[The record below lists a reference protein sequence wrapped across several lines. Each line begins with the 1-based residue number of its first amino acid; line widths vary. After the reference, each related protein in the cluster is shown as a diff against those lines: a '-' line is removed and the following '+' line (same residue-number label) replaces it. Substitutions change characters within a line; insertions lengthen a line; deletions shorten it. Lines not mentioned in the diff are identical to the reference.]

1 MYKNLVNHY
10 SNKYLA
16 VWVILFLDILVVF
29 SSFELA
35 SLLRHNFDYEK
46 IDFASVHLQGLI
58 TAFTYLSVFKLSRT
72 SSAIMR
78 HTSFRDL
85 ARLLISVVIASCV
98 LVIINVLA
106 FYGFGYTGI
115 ILISKSIL
123 IIQALL
129 VVLLLSSYRMLAKA
143 VYGSFLNTGSKMK
156 THVIIYGAGVSGL
169 ITKKTLLSSS
179 QQRISVLGFIDDN
192 PALQGKTVEGLPIYP
207 YDQVINQKFIERHNI
222 SEVIFSIADL
232 NLKKK
237 RKIIDSCLHV
247 GVKVREVP
255 TYDKWV
261 HGELSL
267 NQIKPVKIE
276 DLLGR
281 SVISLDSVNI
291 RESISNR
298 VVLITGGAGSIG
310 SEIVKQVLYFNPT
323 KVIALDHGETS
334 CYQLNMNL
342 LEHIKKTSSDCEV
355 LVANITNFR
364 RMQQVFEQYKP
375 DIVFHAA
382 AYKHVPLME
391 GNPIEAVSTNVFGTK
406 NIADLSIRYG
416 VQKFVMVSTDKAI
429 NPTNVMGATKRI
441 AEMYVQSMNNEQEQ
455 TQFIITR
462 FGNVLGSNGSVIP
475 LFKKQ
480 IEKGGPITLTH
491 KDITR
496 YFMTISEAC
505 NLVLEAGSI
514 GSGGEIFI
522 FDMGKSVKILD
533 LARKMIRLSGLTEG
547 VDIEIEFVGLR
558 PGEKL
563 YEELLATEE
572 NTLPTH
578 HPKIMKAKIKQFKT
592 CEINQSLIELASAID
607 QGEPYNIVS
616 VMKKIV
622 PEFRSNNSQ
631 FSSLDRPKPAFAS

>member
-1 MYKNLVNHY
+1 
-10 SNKYLA
+10 
-16 VWVILFLDILVVF
+16 
-29 SSFELA
+29 
-35 SLLRHNFDYEK
+35 
-46 IDFASVHLQGLI
+46 
-58 TAFTYLSVFKLSRT
+58 
-72 SSAIMR
+72 MR
-78 HTSFRDL
+78 HTSFSDL
-85 ARLLISVVIASCV
+85 ARLLISVVWASGVLIACSV
-98 LVIINVLA
+98 VV
-106 FYGFGYTGI
+106 FYGLGYDGI

-129 VVLLLSSYRMLAKA
+129 VILLLSTYRMLAKA
-143 VYGSFLNTGSKMK
+143 VYGSFLNTSSKMK

-179 QQRISVLGFIDDN
+179 QQRITVLGFIDDN
-192 PALQGKTVEGLPIYP
+192 PALQGKTVEGLPIYS
-207 YDQVINQKFIERHNI
+207 YDQVINQKFIERNNV

-232 NLKKK
+232 NIKKK
-237 RKIIDSCLHV
+237 RKVIDSCLQV

-255 TYDKWV
+255 SYDKWV

-281 SVISLDSVNI
+281 SVIALDSVNI
-291 RESISNR
+291 RIALSNR

-310 SEIVKQVLYFNPT
+310 SEITKQVMYFKPT
-323 KVIALDHGETS
+323 KIIALDHGETA
-334 CYQLNMNL
+334 CYQLNMDL
-342 LEHIKKTSSDCEV
+342 LEHIKKTYASCEIV
-355 LVANITNFR
+355 VANVTNFK
-364 RMQQVFEQYKP
+364 RMQQVFEQYQP

-391 GNPIEAVSTNVFGTK
+391 ENPVEAVNTNVFGTK
-406 NIADLSIRYG
+406 NIADLAIRYG

-429 NPTNVMGATKRI
+429 NPTNVMGATKRV
-441 AEMYVQSMNNEQEQ
+441 AEMYVQSLNNEQKQ
-455 TQFIITR
+455 TQFIVTR

-480 IEKGGPITLTH
+480 IDKGGPITLTH

-578 HPKIMKAKIKQFKT
+578 HPKIMKANIKRVET
-592 CEINQSLIELASAID
+592 YEINLALEELASSID
-607 QGEPYNIVS
+607 HGEPYNIVS
-616 VMKKIV
+616 VLKKIV
-622 PEFRSNNSQ
+622 PEYRSNNSH